1 MPRPEKPNIVLIVT
15 DQHRADHL
23 GCYGNGI
30 VRTPNIDSIAA
41 RGLAFDRF
49 YVASPICMPNRATI
63 MTGKMPSAHGVPT
76 NGLPLPLESVTF
88 VDLLRNEGYR
98 TAMVGKCH
106 LQNMTPIAVEDW
118 NYPAPRAGPPAAA
131 GIGRIAQARGR
142 RTGLRSR
149 ADRILYRRPGPR
161 RGNALLRASTTF
173 AW

>member
-49 YVASPICMPNRATI
+49 YVASPICMPNRSTI

-98 TAMVGKCH
+98 TAMVGKSH
-106 LQNMTPIAVEDW
+106 L
-118 NYPAPRAGPPAAA
+118 
-131 GIGRIAQARGR
+131 
-142 RTGLRSR
+142 
-149 ADRILYRRPGPR
+149 
-161 RGNALLRASTTF
+161 
-173 AW
+173 